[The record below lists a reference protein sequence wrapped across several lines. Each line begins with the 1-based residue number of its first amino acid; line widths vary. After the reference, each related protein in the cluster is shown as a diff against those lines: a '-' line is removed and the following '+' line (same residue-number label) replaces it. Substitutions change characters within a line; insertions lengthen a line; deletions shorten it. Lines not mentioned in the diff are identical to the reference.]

1 MSSGRL
7 SGVFQMPMRA
17 KFAAPTMPLMYRKL
31 ASSKLNPKT
40 MLEEKKDA
48 SQPEMKRLIDVK
60 PCRRHRRRRR
70 RRRRRSHRR
79 CRRHRRRR
87 RCRQRPFYQR
97 STDTSRNKNNQLYN
111 KDCFFGKS
119 PKMM

>member
-1 MSSGRL
+1 
-7 SGVFQMPMRA
+7 
-17 KFAAPTMPLMYRKL
+17 
-31 ASSKLNPKT
+31 

-70 RRRRRSHRR
+70 CRQRRRR
-79 CRRHRRRR
+79 
-87 RCRQRPFYQR
+87 RQRPFYQR

>member
-1 MSSGRL
+1 
-7 SGVFQMPMRA
+7 
-17 KFAAPTMPLMYRKL
+17 
-31 ASSKLNPKT
+31 
-40 MLEEKKDA
+40 
-48 SQPEMKRLIDVK
+48 MKRLIDVK

-97 STDTSRNKNNQLYN
+97 STDTSHNKNNQLYN
-111 KDCFFGKS
+111 KDCFLERVQR
-119 PKMM
+119 